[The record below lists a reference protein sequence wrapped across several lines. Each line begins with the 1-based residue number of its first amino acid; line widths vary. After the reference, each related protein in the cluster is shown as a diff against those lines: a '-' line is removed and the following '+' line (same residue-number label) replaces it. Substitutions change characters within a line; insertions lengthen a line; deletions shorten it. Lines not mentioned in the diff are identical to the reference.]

1 MFQPK
6 EFRLLLKLH
15 LHYSLFTIY
24 SDLKKFKACKFIS
37 KLLYGE
43 KMKVDK
49 IMADYGFSISS
60 SCSGFE
66 WYKKTIKHNGQD
78 AFITITGNEDSGL
91 PESLDDPILVEIYDL
106 DSGNELE
113 KSRSFNSLK
122 SYLDTLDL

>member
-1 MFQPK
+1 
-6 EFRLLLKLH
+6 
-15 LHYSLFTIY
+15 
-24 SDLKKFKACKFIS
+24 
-37 KLLYGE
+37 
-43 KMKVDK
+43 MKVDK

-66 WYKKTIKHNGQD
+66 WYKKTIKHKGQD

-113 KSRSFNSLK
+113 KSQSFNSLK
-122 SYLDTLDL
+122 SYLDTLVL

>member
-1 MFQPK
+1 
-6 EFRLLLKLH
+6 
-15 LHYSLFTIY
+15 
-24 SDLKKFKACKFIS
+24 
-37 KLLYGE
+37 
-43 KMKVDK
+43 MKVDK

-66 WYKKTIKHNGQD
+66 WYKKAIKHNGQD

-113 KSRSFNSLK
+113 KSQSFNSLK

>member
-1 MFQPK
+1 
-6 EFRLLLKLH
+6 
-15 LHYSLFTIY
+15 
-24 SDLKKFKACKFIS
+24 
-37 KLLYGE
+37 
-43 KMKVDK
+43 MKVDK

-113 KSRSFNSLK
+113 KSQSFNSLK